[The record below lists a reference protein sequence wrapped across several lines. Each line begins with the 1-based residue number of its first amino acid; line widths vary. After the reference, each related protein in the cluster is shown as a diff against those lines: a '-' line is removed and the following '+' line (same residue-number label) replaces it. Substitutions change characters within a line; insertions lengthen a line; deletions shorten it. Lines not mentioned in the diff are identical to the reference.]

1 MSFLTPLHL
10 QLVFLFTF
18 FSQPFFAAS
27 CYFCAASLLFTSTL
41 SVWLSLSPTL
51 ARPFLSCRLPFLL
64 TFKSGPSAAPRYL
77 YVVSPLFFPSVSSLR
92 SSPLTPIS
100 HTSLLICFP
109 PFVSL
114 CSHSIIL
121 PHSYLSHFS
130 PTASLFSFPLPSLF
144 QSPKFISH
152 PYYWSTRLSSRAAVW
167 LTCLSVV
174 LSLQCDPGEATKLL
188 YDLLYTE
195 PIKIVLMPGC
205 SGVSTLVA
213 EAARMWNLIVVGVS
227 SWFFKLSVS
236 NWRPG
241 CKWRG
246 HGHEL
251 EFAGLSEMKRLILIS
266 YIDLLPVEFV
276 CPDILKSAWKYFK
289 FSPKDQDYLHF
300 SFILHIH
307 LGKR

>member
-1 MSFLTPLHL
+1 MYFFLLLLTSS
-10 QLVFLFTF
+10 LFF
-18 FSQPFFAAS
+18 FSLFFSTFSCRFLLPPPLPFFS
-27 CYFCAASLLFTSTL
+27 PRPCLFGF
-41 SVWLSLSPTL
+41 LSPLPLLVPFSL
-51 ARPFLSCRLPFLL
+51 AACLFSSHLNRALLRLPAICTSF
-64 TFKSGPSAAPRYL
+64 A
-77 YVVSPLFFPSVSSLR
+77 LFFPSVSSLR

-114 CSHSIIL
+114 CSHSISL

-130 PTASLFSFPLPSLF
+130 PPASLFPIPLPSLF

-236 NWRPG
+236 HWRSG
-241 CKWRG
+241 
-246 HGHEL
+246 L
-251 EFAGLSEMKRLILIS
+251 EFLGLGNWNKK
-266 YIDLLPVEFV
+266 VEFNFLFWVTCLV
-276 CPDILKSAWKYFK
+276 CLSRYPEICLKIF
-289 FSPKDQDYLHF
+289 
-300 SFILHIH
+300 
-307 LGKR
+307 